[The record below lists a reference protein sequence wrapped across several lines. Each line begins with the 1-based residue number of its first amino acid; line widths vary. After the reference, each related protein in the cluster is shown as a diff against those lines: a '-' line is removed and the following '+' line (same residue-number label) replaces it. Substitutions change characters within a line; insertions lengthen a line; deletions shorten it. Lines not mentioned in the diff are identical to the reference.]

1 MWGIIF
7 SNNFS
12 GRKRTGKQKIW
23 RGKKSSSKTKNEQ
36 QIRYFEREVLR
47 LMC

>member
-12 GRKRTGKQKIW
+12 GRKRTEKQEIW
-23 RGKKSSSKTKNEQ
+23 RGKKSSGNTKSEQ
-36 QIRYFEREVLR
+36 QIRYFERKVLQ

>member
-12 GRKRTGKQKIW
+12 GRKRVEKQEIW
-23 RGKKSSSKTKNEQ
+23 RGKSSSKTKSEQ
-36 QIRYFEREVLR
+36 MGYFAREVLM